1 MRPNRRSFIA
11 RSAGLLAASQ
21 IPEAAMAASDIKLG
35 SILDT
40 SGLFDIYGKPMDQA
54 VQMAIDEINAAG
66 GLIGRKIKKIAYD
79 TQSDMALYTKFG
91 QTLARDDKVD
101 VVHGGI
107 LSASREAIRPT
118 LRKEKV
124 LYFYNVQY
132 EGGVCDRNI
141 VCTGVTPAQQA
152 EVLLPFAMK
161 KWGKKAYVLAADYNY
176 GQITS
181 KWVRKYVGDNG
192 GQTVQVD
199 FFPLDVADFNSTI
212 KKIQDAKPD
221 FLVSALVGGAHMSFY
236 RQWAAAGMNKR
247 IPMCS
252 TTLGAGNEQS
262 VLTKAEGD
270 GILVAYNFS
279 RELAS
284 AENKGFLERWTKK
297 YGNTNNVH
305 ELACATYQGVL
316 LWAEGVKKAK
326 SVKQA
331 DMIKALES
339 GISIMGPGGK
349 VTIDAKTHHAVLD
362 VHIMEVKDQ
371 KMNVLQS
378 FSQRPPIDTQLV
390 CDLKKN
396 PDSNVQHEIK
406 I

>member
-21 IPEAAMAASDIKLG
+21 IPETAMAASDIKLG

>member
-1 MRPNRRSFIA
+1 MSLTRRSFLV
-11 RSAGLLAASQ
+11 RSGAVAAVTPLPVLAQ
-21 IPEAAMAASDIKLG
+21 GGGEIKVG

-40 SGLFDIYGKPMDQA
+40 SGLFDIYGKPMDKA

-66 GLIGRKIKKIAYD
+66 GLLGRKLRKVAYD

-91 QTLARDDKVD
+91 QQLARDDKVD

-118 LRKEKV
+118 LRKEGV

-141 VCTGVTPAQQA
+141 VCTGITPAQQA
-152 EVLLPFAMK
+152 EVMLPFAMK

-181 KWVRKYVGDNG
+181 KWVRKIVAANG
-192 GQTVQVD
+192 GSVAQVD

-221 FLVSALVGGAHMSFY
+221 FVVSVLVGGAHMSFY
-236 RQWAAAGMNKR
+236 RQWAAAGMNTR

-252 TTLGAGNEQS
+252 TTLGAGNEQA

-270 GILVAYNFS
+270 GILCAYNFS
-279 RELAS
+279 RELSNPATK
-284 AENKGFLERWTKK
+284 AFLDRWTKK
-297 YGNTNNVH
+297 YGNTNDVH
-305 ELACATYQGVL
+305 ELAAASYQGMQ
-316 LWAEGVKKAK
+316 LWAEAVRKAK
-326 SVKQA
+326 SVKR
-331 DMIKALES
+331 DEVVKAIES
-339 GISIMGPGGK
+339 GLSITGPGGK
-349 VTIDAKTHHAVLD
+349 ITIDAQTHHAVLD

-378 FSQRPPIDTQLV
+378 IAQKPPVDTQLV

-396 PDSNVQHEIK
+396 PNSNVQHEIK

>member
-21 IPEAAMAASDIKLG
+21 IPETAMAASEIKLG

>member
-21 IPEAAMAASDIKLG
+21 IPETAMAASEIKLG

-221 FLVSALVGGAHMSFY
+221 FIVSALVGGAHMSFY

>member
-1 MRPNRRSFIA
+1 MSLSRRSFIA
-11 RSAGLLAASQ
+11 AGSAGAALSQ
-21 IPEAAMAASDIKLG
+21 WPAMAQSGDIKLG

-54 VQMAIDEINAAG
+54 VQMAIDELNAAG
-66 GLIGRKIKKIAYD
+66 GLLSRKITKVAYD

-91 QTLARDDKVD
+91 QQLARQDKVD

-118 LRKEKV
+118 LRKAKV

-141 VCTGVTPAQQA
+141 FCTGITPAQQA
-152 EVLLPFAMK
+152 EVLLPYAMK

-181 KWVRKYVGDNG
+181 KWVRKYVKDNG
-192 GQTVQVD
+192 GSTVQVD

-221 FLVSALVGGAHMSFY
+221 FVVSVLVGGAHMSFY
-236 RQWAAAGMNKR
+236 RQWAAAGMNTR

-270 GILVAYNFS
+270 GILTAYNFS
-279 RELAS
+279 RELKNPATVS
-284 AENKGFLERWTKK
+284 FLERWTKK

-305 ELACATYQGVL
+305 ELAAASYQGVM

-326 SVKQA
+326 SLKHA
-331 DMIKALES
+331 DVVKALES
-339 GISIMGPGGK
+339 GVSIEGPGGK
-349 VTIDAKTHHAVLD
+349 ITIDPQTHHVSLD
-362 VHIMEVKDQ
+362 VHIMEVRDQ
-371 KMNVLQS
+371 KMNVQQT
-378 FSQRPPIDTQLV
+378 FKQKDPVDTKLV

>member
-1 MRPNRRSFIA
+1 MSLTRRSFLV
-11 RSAGLLAASQ
+11 RSGAVAAVTPLPVLAQ
-21 IPEAAMAASDIKLG
+21 GGGEIKVG

-40 SGLFDIYGKPMDQA
+40 SGLFDIYGKPMDKA

-66 GLIGRKIKKIAYD
+66 GLLGRKLKKVAYD

-91 QTLARDDKVD
+91 QQLARDDKVD

-118 LRKEKV
+118 LRKEGV

-141 VCTGVTPAQQA
+141 VCTGITPAQQA
-152 EVLLPFAMK
+152 EVMLPFAMK

-181 KWVRKYVGDNG
+181 KWVRKIVAANG
-192 GQTVQVD
+192 GSVAQVD

-221 FLVSALVGGAHMSFY
+221 FVVSVLVGGAHMSFY
-236 RQWAAAGMNKR
+236 RQWAAAGMNTR

-252 TTLGAGNEQS
+252 TTLGAGNEQA

-270 GILVAYNFS
+270 GILCAYNFS
-279 RELAS
+279 RELSNPATK
-284 AENKGFLERWTKK
+284 AFLDRWTKK
-297 YGNTNNVH
+297 YGNTNDVH
-305 ELACATYQGVL
+305 ELAAASYQGMQ
-316 LWAEGVKKAK
+316 LWAEAVRKAK
-326 SVKQA
+326 SVKR
-331 DMIKALES
+331 DEVVKAIES
-339 GISIMGPGGK
+339 GLSITGPGGK
-349 VTIDAKTHHAVLD
+349 VTIDAQTHHAVLD

-378 FSQRPPIDTQLV
+378 IAQKPPVDTQLV

-396 PDSNVQHEIK
+396 PNSNVQHEIK

>member
-1 MRPNRRSFIA
+1 MRSPRRQF
-11 RSAGLLAASQ
+11 LAQ
-21 IPEAAMAASDIKLG
+21 GAAAAVAAQVPAAFAQSGDIKLG

-54 VQMAIDEINAAG
+54 VQMAVDELNAAG
-66 GLIGRKIKKIAYD
+66 GLLGRKITKVAYD

-91 QTLARDDKVD
+91 QQLARTDKVD

-141 VCTGVTPAQQA
+141 FCTGITPAQQA

-181 KWVRKYVGDNG
+181 KWVRKIVKDNG
-192 GQTVQVD
+192 GTTAQVD

-221 FLVSALVGGAHMSFY
+221 FIVSVLVGGAHMSFY
-236 RQWAAAGMNKR
+236 RQWAAAGMNTR

-279 RELAS
+279 RELKTPATT
-284 AENKGFLERWTKK
+284 GFLERWTKK

-305 ELACATYQGVL
+305 ELAAASYQGVL

-331 DMIKALES
+331 DVIKALES
-339 GISIMGPGGK
+339 GVSIVGPGGK
-349 VTIDAKTHHAVLD
+349 ITIDPQTHHVSLD

-378 FSQRPPIDTQLV
+378 LAQKDPVDTKMV

>member
-221 FLVSALVGGAHMSFY
+221 FIVSALVGGAHMSFY

-279 RELAS
+279 RELGTP
-284 AENKGFLERWTKK
+284 ENKGFLERWTKK
-297 YGNTNNVH
+297 YGSTGNVH
-305 ELACATYQGVL
+305 ELASATYQGVL
-316 LWAEGVKKAK
+316 LWAEAVKKAK

-331 DMIKALES
+331 DMIKAIES

>member
-1 MRPNRRSFIA
+1 MSSNRRSFLTKTGA
-11 RSAGLLAASQ
+11 LAVASQ
-21 IPEAAMAASDIKLG
+21 IPKAAYAANEIKLG

-54 VQMAIDEINAAG
+54 VQMAVDELNAAG
-66 GLIGRKIKKIAYD
+66 GLLGRQIKKIAYD

-141 VCTGVTPAQQA
+141 VCTGITPAQQA

-181 KWVRKYVGDNG
+181 KWVRKIVAANG
-192 GQTVQVD
+192 GSVSQVD

-221 FLVSALVGGAHMSFY
+221 FIVSVLVGGAHMSFY
-236 RQWAAAGMNKR
+236 RQWAAAGMNTR

-270 GILVAYNFS
+270 GILCAYNFS
-279 RELAS
+279 RELTNPATKS
-284 AENKGFLERWTKK
+284 FLERWTKK

-305 ELACATYQGVL
+305 ELAAASYQGVM
-316 LWAEGVKKAK
+316 LWSEAVKKAK
-326 SVKQA
+326 SIKHDDVVKA
-331 DMIKALES
+331 IES
-339 GISIMGPGGK
+339 GLSITGPGGK
-349 VTIDAKTHHAVLD
+349 ITIDPLTHHAVLD
-362 VHIMEVKDQ
+362 VHIMEVRDQ

-378 FSQRPPIDTQLV
+378 IAQKGPVDTQLV
-390 CDLKKN
+390 CNLKKN
-396 PDSNVQHEIK
+396 PDSNVQHEIN